1 MMTAE
6 DCRRKA
12 AEHLQASQ
20 EASDQNTSQ
29 NLRRLSDAWA
39 TLAGQ
44 IEKDPHTVRQR
55 NTALKQSQQTEPRK
69 VHTDTV
75 DVANIL
81 RQRLQLG
88 DSDEP
93 RS

>member
-29 NLRRLSDAWA
+29 SLSRLSDAWA

-44 IEKDPHTVRQR
+44 MEKDPHTVRQR

-81 RQRLQLG
+81 RERLQLG

>member
-29 NLRRLSDAWA
+29 SLRRLSDAWA
-39 TLAGQ
+39 TLALQ
-44 IEKDPHTVRQR
+44 IEKDAHTVRQR
-55 NTALKQSQQTEPRK
+55 NVDLTQSHQTEPSK
-69 VHTDTV
+69 ANTDTV
-75 DVANIL
+75 QAADVL
-81 RQRLQLG
+81 RERLQL
-88 DSDEP
+88 SEKF
-93 RS
+93 SFK

>member
-1 MMTAE
+1 MTAE

-20 EASDQNTSQ
+20 EASDQRTSQ
-29 NLRRLSDAWA
+29 SLRRLSNARA

-44 IEKDPHTVRQR
+44 IEKDPHTVRQWK
-55 NTALKQSQQTEPRK
+55 LKQSQQTEPRK

-81 RQRLQLG
+81 RERLQLG

>member
-1 MMTAE
+1 MTAE

-29 NLRRLSDAWA
+29 SLSRLSDAWA

-44 IEKDPHTVRQR
+44 MEKDPHTVRQR
-55 NTALKQSQQTEPRK
+55 NTALNQSQQTEPRN

-81 RQRLQLG
+81 RERLQLS
-88 DSDEP
+88 DSEEA

>member
-29 NLRRLSDAWA
+29 SLSRLSDAWA

-55 NTALKQSQQTEPRK
+55 NTALNQSQQTEPRN

-75 DVANIL
+75 DVANTL
-81 RQRLQLG
+81 RERLQL
-88 DSDEP
+88 SEKF
-93 RS
+93 SFK

>member
-1 MMTAE
+1 MTAE

-29 NLRRLSDAWA
+29 SLSRLSDAWA

-44 IEKDPHTVRQR
+44 MEKDPHTVRQR

-81 RQRLQLG
+81 RERLQLG

>member
-6 DCRRKA
+6 DYRRKA

-20 EASDQNTSQ
+20 EASDQITSQ
-29 NLRRLSDAWA
+29 SLRRLSDAWA

-44 IEKDPHTVRQR
+44 IEKDPHTVRQWK
-55 NTALKQSQQTEPRK
+55 LKQSQQTEPRK

-81 RQRLQLG
+81 RERLQLG

>member
-1 MMTAE
+1 MTAE

-29 NLRRLSDAWA
+29 SLSRLSDAWA

-44 IEKDPHTVRQR
+44 MEKDPHTVRQR

-81 RQRLQLG
+81 RERLQLS
-88 DSDEP
+88 DSEEA

>member
-1 MMTAE
+1 MTAE

-29 NLRRLSDAWA
+29 SLSRLSDAWA

-44 IEKDPHTVRQR
+44 MEKDPHTVRQR

-81 RQRLQLG
+81 RERLQL
-88 DSDEP
+88 SDFEEA